1 MTRCRIDWIDEAD
14 GLPLL
19 DQARVQ
25 RAVDAALET
34 DGLSGGS
41 LTVLLVDDAASADLH
56 GQHFDD
62 PTPTDVMTFPDGS
75 THPDD
80 RLVHHGDLAV
90 GVGVAHRVAATRGR
104 PVGDELILYIV
115 HGVLHL
121 LGHDD
126 HHPDD
131 RAAMWELQQEVLGP
145 LGIDIGG
152 MDD

>member
-1 MTRCRIDWIDEAD
+1 MTCTIDWIDEAD

-19 DQARVQ
+19 DLARAQ
-25 RAVDAALET
+25 RAVDAALAT
-34 DGLSGGS
+34 DGLAGGT
-41 LTVLLVDDAASADLH
+41 LTVLLVDDEASAELH

-62 PTPTDVMTFPDGS
+62 PTATDVMTFPDG
-75 THPDD
+75 TEHPDD
-80 RLVHHGDLAV
+80 GQVHHGDLAV
-90 GVGVAHRVAATRGR
+90 GVGVARRVAAARGR
-104 PVGDELILYIV
+104 PVGDELTLYIV

-131 RAAMWELQQEVLGP
+131 RAAMWDLQRQVLSP